1 MSGRIGPPSQ
11 CRNVPKPIIPIFHY
25 STVPIGAQPLGFL
38 MLNTVIIIAAAVL
51 LAGLLVFEKN
61 GNQRGRLPTKTIL
74 SGLFILTALLQPHP
88 FPEYV
93 YILLI
98 GLIFCLGGDVFLA
111 LPQERMFLFGLVSF
125 LLGHVCYVLGF
136 FYVADLNP
144 WTLGG
149 SAIGLAVSGRVF
161 FWLRPHLGSMLV
173 PVIAYII
180 VITAMVIGA
189 FTVFGDTRLH
199 STGRFL
205 VIFGAVSFYISD
217 LFVARDRFLKTEF
230 TNRLLGLPLYYAG
243 QFLLAFSV
251 AFIK

>member
-1 MSGRIGPPSQ
+1 MQ
-11 CRNVPKPIIPIFHY
+11 
-25 STVPIGAQPLGFL
+25 
-38 MLNTVIIIAAAVL
+38 NTVIIIAAAVL
-51 LAGLLVFEKN
+51 LAGLLFFEKN
-61 GNQRGRLPTKTIL
+61 ENQKGKLPTKTIL
-74 SGLFILTALLQPHP
+74 SCLFILTALLQPHL
-88 FPEYV
+88 FSEYF

-111 LPQERMFLFGLVSF
+111 LPQQRMFLFGLVSF
-125 LLGHVCYVLGF
+125 LLGHVCYVICF

-144 WTLGG
+144 WTWGG
-149 SAIGLAVSGRVF
+149 GAIGLAISGLVF
-161 FWLRPHLGSMLV
+161 FWLRPHLGTMLV

-189 FTVFGDTRLH
+189 FTVLGDTRLP

-230 TNRLLGLPLYYAG
+230 SNRLLGLPLYYTG

-251 AFIK
+251 AYIK

>member
-1 MSGRIGPPSQ
+1 M
-11 CRNVPKPIIPIFHY
+11 
-25 STVPIGAQPLGFL
+25 
-38 MLNTVIIIAAAVL
+38 MNTVIIIAAAIL
-51 LAGLLVFEKN
+51 LAGLLFFEKI
-61 GNQRGRLPTKTIL
+61 GNQGGKLPTKTIL
-74 SGLFILTALLQPHP
+74 SCLFILTALLQPHP
-88 FPEYV
+88 FQEYG
-93 YILLI
+93 YTLLI
-98 GLIFCLGGDVFLA
+98 GLFFCLGGDVFLA
-111 LPQERMFLFGLVSF
+111 LPRERMFLFGLVSF

-144 WTLGG
+144 WTWGG
-149 SAIGLAVSGRVF
+149 GAIGLAVSGLVF

-180 VITAMVIGA
+180 VITAMVMGA
-189 FTVFGDTRLH
+189 FTVAGDTRLS

-217 LFVARDRFLKTEF
+217 LFVARDRFLKAEF

-251 AFIK
+251 AYIK

>member
-1 MSGRIGPPSQ
+1 MGSPTQGG
-11 CRNVPKPIIPIFHY
+11 NNPKPIFPIFQY
-25 STVPIGAQPLGFL
+25 SNIPQGEKPPACI
-38 MLNTVIIIAAAVL
+38 MLNTVIIIAALFL
-51 LAGLLVFEKN
+51 LVGLLFFEKN
-61 GNQRGRLPTKTIL
+61 GDQRGKLPTKTIL

-88 FPEYV
+88 LPEYF

-98 GLIFCLGGDVFLA
+98 GLVFCLGGDVFLA

-125 LLGHVCYVLGF
+125 LLGHVCYVLCF

-144 WTLGG
+144 WAWGG
-149 SAIGLAVSGRVF
+149 SAIGLAISGLVF

-189 FTVFGDTRLH
+189 FTVFGDSALH

-205 VIFGAVSFYISD
+205 VLFGAVSFYISD
-217 LFVARDRFLKTEF
+217 IFVARDRFLKTEF
-230 TNRLLGLPLYYAG
+230 ANRLLGLPLYYAG

-251 AFIK
+251 AFMK